1 MAASSLS
8 LVGYSGY
15 SGDCSVTS
23 AWTSYVGDYAG
34 GNGELSRDVY
44 VVSSSDGKQNK
55 KTLYSHISEGL
66 RHCASAAPFSQ
77 SLRSH
82 FSCSPLL
89 ILFSFSP
96 FPTSSSED
104 LCQVDAGAGAG

>member
-55 KTLYSHISEGL
+55 KTRSKAESHWGL
-66 RHCASAAPFSQ
+66 
-77 SLRSH
+77 
-82 FSCSPLL
+82 
-89 ILFSFSP
+89 
-96 FPTSSSED
+96 SSESCQFVGLSG
-104 LCQVDAGAGAG
+104 LCQPLAWADSIVEGPSFWEKWSKVN